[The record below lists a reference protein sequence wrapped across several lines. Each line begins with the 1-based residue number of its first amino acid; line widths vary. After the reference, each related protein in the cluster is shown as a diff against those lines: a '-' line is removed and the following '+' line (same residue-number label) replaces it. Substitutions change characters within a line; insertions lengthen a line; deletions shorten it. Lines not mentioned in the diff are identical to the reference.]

1 MRDVAD
7 LSPGSTLRAEAT
19 GWEYHVVCEGAE
31 KVRLDGPRGPVVVS
45 REELQA
51 DIARGKIAVVA

>member
-1 MRDVAD
+1 MTDVTD

-19 GWEYHVVCEGAE
+19 GWKYRVVSEGA

-45 REELQA
+45 REELQT
-51 DIARGKIAVVA
+51 DIARGKISVIA